1 MPSLEVSATSVSNA
15 YLRSQLEPIPVR
27 VREGAALHGAMKE
40 TDVVSDLTVDMV
52 EVGEATGALD
62 EMLSNVSDFLDD
74 EIETKIQRL
83 LSLVEPIMLVVMGI
97 AVAALLL
104 AMYMPL
110 FSVLGQVQ

>member
-1 MPSLEVSATSVSNA
+1 M
-15 YLRSQLEPIPVR
+15 
-27 VREGAALHGAMKE
+27 
-40 TDVVSDLTVDMV
+40 LT
-52 EVGEATGALD
+52 
-62 EMLSNVSDFLDD
+62 NVSDFLDD

-83 LSLVEPIMLVVMGI
+83 LALVGPIMLVIMGI